1 MINNRTCPE
10 CGSVDVRPRGS
21 GVNSRAEKPVWC
33 QNCKHT
39 CELMDLGEP
48 KEKDEI
54 DKTGN
59 LLSGLAKKLND
70 MDKNEI

>member
-1 MINNRTCPE
+1 
-10 CGSVDVRPRGS
+10 
-21 GVNSRAEKPVWC
+21 
-33 QNCKHT
+33 
-39 CELMDLGEP
+39 MDLGEP